1 MLHHYCPFQDGIS
14 ALHNDVDAMQQRL
27 QRLTWEMGHSMGCSK
42 CRWCCRFWAMD
53 GHGMFTLPP
62 IIMIIMEVKNASQ
75 RSAVFQWIP
84 EMTGDGCSMLELDI
98 VDLSSFSRGEAAEPK
113 LNSNCS
119 TIPVSMLVVLVDVSM
134 LDIQGPQCTC
144 Q

>member
-1 MLHHYCPFQDGIS
+1 MVPTFIFGDFPNLEPMMLHHYYPFQDGIS

-42 CRWCCRFWAMD
+42 CRWCCRFL

-75 RSAVFQWIP
+75 RSISMDP
-84 EMTGDGCSMLELDI
+84 GDDWRWMQSC
-98 VDLSSFSRGEAAEPK
+98 RR
-113 LNSNCS
+113 
-119 TIPVSMLVVLVDVSM
+119 LVVVFE
-134 LDIQGPQCTC
+134 G
-144 Q
+144 